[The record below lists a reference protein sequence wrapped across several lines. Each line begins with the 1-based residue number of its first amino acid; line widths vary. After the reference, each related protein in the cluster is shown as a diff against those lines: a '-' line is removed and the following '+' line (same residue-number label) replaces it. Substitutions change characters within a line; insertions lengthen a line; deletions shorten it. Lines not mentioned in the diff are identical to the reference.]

1 MSVPVLG
8 SITTLLYLAS
18 GIWLGM
24 RLARGAEAA
33 GLAPWLPLTPTLIGS
48 MGHAYVLT
56 HTLFSAGGIDLS
68 FVNAASLVAWL
79 VVMLLLAATT
89 ARPVASL
96 GIALLPTA
104 ALALATQLLFPAH
117 GHLLGH
123 LPRAL
128 QFHIL
133 ISVTA
138 YSLFAI
144 AAVQAILLAIQDRHL
159 HNRHPGGFI
168 RALPPLASME
178 RLLFQMIGIAF
189 VLLTLGLISG
199 SFFLEDILGQHL
211 AHKTVFS
218 VAAWIIF
225 ATLLWGRRQRG
236 WRGRKAIRWTLIGF
250 VLLALAFL
258 GTKLVLELILK
269 EYAM

>member
-1 MSVPVLG
+1 MSVTLLG
-8 SITTLLYLAS
+8 SLTVLLYLAS
-18 GIWLGM
+18 GGWLGM

-33 GLAPWLPLTPTLIGS
+33 ELAPWMPLTPALLGS
-48 MGHAYVLT
+48 LGHAFVLT
-56 HTLFSAGGIDLS
+56 QTLFTTGGVDLS
-68 FVNAASLVAWL
+68 FVNATSLVAWL

-89 ARPVASL
+89 ARPVANL
-96 GIALLPTA
+96 GIALLPAA
-104 ALALATQLLFPAH
+104 ALSLATQMVLPTP
-117 GHLLGH
+117 GHPLGH
-123 LPRAL
+123 LPWPL

-133 ISVTA
+133 VSVIA

-144 AAVQAILLAIQDRHL
+144 AAVQAVLLAIQDHHL

-168 RALPPLASME
+168 RALPPLAAME

-189 VLLTLGLISG
+189 ALLTLGLASG
-199 SFFLEDILGQHL
+199 AFFLEDVLAQHL

-218 VAAWIIF
+218 MAAWIIF
-225 ATLLWGRRQRG
+225 ATLLWGRRRRG

-258 GTKLVLELILK
+258 GTKLVMELILGR
-269 EYAM
+269 